1 MSQIIILGAGFGG
14 LSSANE
20 LHRLLGDKHKIILI
34 DRKKKFS
41 VGASN
46 LWVMLGKRSRE
57 SCEKEISLIENKG
70 IKFVNEDIV
79 DINTDEKRVYTT
91 TNYFKYDYLIIALG
105 TELYP
110 EAVMGF
116 KESALNL
123 YEMAGAHDISQEIEK
138 FYRGRIV
145 ILISRMP
152 FKCPAAPYE
161 AGFLLDEYFRNNG
174 RRENVSI
181 TICTPEPQPLPTAGK
196 AGSELMME
204 LLKAKNILLRHR
216 EKALSIDSQRKII
229 VFESGV
235 EERFDLLIGVPAHI
249 PPIVAKKFVNESNW
263 IQVDKSTLKTS
274 VKDVYAIGDVTILK
288 LSNSMAIPKA
298 GIFADEEG
306 SVVAFN
312 IASEILG
319 KQETKSFEGRGYCF
333 LETGNMESAKIE
345 GSFFTEPEPRIV
357 IKNVSKENY
366 YEKIKFEKD
375 TIERFFG

>member
-145 ILISRMP
+145 ILMRQD
-152 FKCPAAPYE
+152 F
-161 AGFLLDEYFRNNG
+161 FLMN
-174 RRENVSI
+174 
-181 TICTPEPQPLPTAGK
+181 T
-196 AGSELMME
+196 
-204 LLKAKNILLRHR
+204 
-216 EKALSIDSQRKII
+216 
-229 VFESGV
+229 SG
-235 EERFDLLIGVPAHI
+235 I
-249 PPIVAKKFVNESNW
+249 
-263 IQVDKSTLKTS
+263 
-274 VKDVYAIGDVTILK
+274 
-288 LSNSMAIPKA
+288 M
-298 GIFADEEG
+298 EEG
-306 SVVAFN
+306 RMSVLLYALL
-312 IASEILG
+312 SHSHYLQQE
-319 KQETKSFEGRGYCF
+319 KQ
-333 LETGNMESAKIE
+333 
-345 GSFFTEPEPRIV
+345 V
-357 IKNVSKENY
+357 VS
-366 YEKIKFEKD
+366 
-375 TIERFFG
+375 